1 MSSSLSSSPT
11 SLHDPLFPW
20 LLKIR
25 KSTEDVCSGRTSG
38 EDLDELL
45 YECISTYKEDPR
57 YRNDVRF
64 LKICFLYLE
73 GSEDFESVY
82 KEVEENEICIGHSL
96 LYEWYATFLEL
107 KGLWIRAHLVYQT
120 GLSREAQPFDRLKEA
135 HSFFLQRISKR
146 TKPSSLVKVLT
157 FSNKLAFGFYFRIEC
172 KFPCG
177 QVGETLFVNPWETST
192 VDGLILKIKPQLV
205 KYDGYYAT
213 NKAFPSK
220 ANLSFL
226 QNFSRNKIIDIG
238 GRKYQIK
245 GCAGQGGFAQVF
257 KACID
262 SNPDEIVAL
271 KVQKPP
277 FPLEFHMYR
286 QLDRRIPEN
295 QRSSFGLAQRV
306 HMYSDCSIL
315 VCDYLSHG
323 TLQDVIN
330 SYVVVGKSMEE
341 VLCMYYTIEMLYMLE
356 TLHSVGIIH
365 GDFKPDNLLI
375 QYPPKNLTETGF
387 HEKTGSWSNQGL
399 CLVDWGRGIDL
410 SLFPSTTKFTGDCRT
425 SGFRCTEM
433 KENKPWKFQASLSFT
448 FIEEFVDTYGL
459 CVIVHMMLHNTYM
472 EIDKKQSL
480 DGGHV
485 NMPRTSFKRY
495 WNVDLW
501 KELFTKLLN
510 SETCED
516 DTETL
521 RSLRKSMEAYICS
534 DPKLM
539 DKLNELLAKQRVSLC
554 SS

>member
-1 MSSSLSSSPT
+1 MSSLSSSPT
-11 SLHDPLFPW
+11 SLGDPLFPW

-25 KSTEDVCSGRTSG
+25 KSTEDVCSGRSSG

-45 YECISTYKEDPR
+45 YECISTHKEDAR

-64 LKICFLYLE
+64 LKICFLYVINPQILE
-73 GSEDFESVY
+73 LVFEDFESVY

-120 GLSREAQPFDRLKEA
+120 GLSREAQPFDRLREA

-146 TKPSSLVKVLT
+146 TKPSSLVKV
-157 FSNKLAFGFYFRIEC
+157 
-172 KFPCG
+172 
-177 QVGETLFVNPWETST
+177 GEALFVNPWETST
-192 VDGLILKIKPQLV
+192 VDGLILKIKPQLL

-341 VLCMYYTIEMLYMLE
+341 VLCMYYTVEMLYMLE

-410 SLFPSTTKFTGDCRT
+410 SLFPSTTQFTGDCRT

-433 KENKPWKFQASLSFT
+433 KENKPWK
-448 FIEEFVDTYGL
+448 
-459 CVIVHMMLHNTYM
+459 
-472 EIDKKQSL
+472 
-480 DGGHV
+480 
-485 NMPRTSFKRY
+485 Y

>member
-1 MSSSLSSSPT
+1 MSSLD
-11 SLHDPLFPW
+11 DPLFPW

-25 KSTEDVCSGRTSG
+25 KSTEDVCYGRSSG
-38 EDLDELL
+38 EDLDKLL

-57 YRNDVRF
+57 YRDDVRF
-64 LKICFLYLE
+64 LKIWFLYVIILSSNLSLLIRLLRFRLE
-73 GSEDFESVY
+73 GSGDFERVY
-82 KEVEENEICIGHSL
+82 KEVEENEICKGHSL

-107 KGLWIRAHLVYQT
+107 KGLWTRAHLVYQT
-120 GLSREAQPFDRLKEA
+120 GLSRKAQPLDRLKEA

-146 TKPSSLVKVLT
+146 TKPSSLLKV
-157 FSNKLAFGFYFRIEC
+157 A
-172 KFPCG
+172 
-177 QVGETLFVNPWETST
+177 ETLYVNPWETST
-192 VDGLILKIKPQLV
+192 VNDLIHKIKPQLV
-205 KYDGYYAT
+205 KYDGYYAS
-213 NKAFPSK
+213 NKAFPAK
-220 ANLSFL
+220 ANLSTL

-262 SNPDEIVAL
+262 NNPDEIVAL

-277 FPLEFHMYR
+277 FPWEFHMYR

-375 QYPPKNLTETGF
+375 QYPPKNLTEKGF

-410 SLFPSTTKFTGDCRT
+410 CQFPSTTQFTGDCRT
-425 SGFRCTEM
+425 
-433 KENKPWKFQASLSFT
+433 
-448 FIEEFVDTYGL
+448 
-459 CVIVHMMLHNTYM
+459 
-472 EIDKKQSL
+472 
-480 DGGHV
+480 
-485 NMPRTSFKRY
+485 Y

-510 SETCED
+510 GKTCED
-516 DTETL
+516 DVETL
-521 RSLRKSMEAYICS
+521 RSLRKSMETYICS

>member
-146 TKPSSLVKVLT
+146 TKPSSLVK
-157 FSNKLAFGFYFRIEC
+157 
-172 KFPCG
+172 
-177 QVGETLFVNPWETST
+177 VGETLFVNPWETST

-387 HEKTGSWSNQGL
+387 HEKTGSWSNQ
-399 CLVDWGRGIDL
+399 
-410 SLFPSTTKFTGDCRT
+410 
-425 SGFRCTEM
+425 
-433 KENKPWKFQASLSFT
+433 
-448 FIEEFVDTYGL
+448 VDTYGL

>member
-1 MSSSLSSSPT
+1 MSLSTT
-11 SLHDPLFPW
+11 SFDEDPLFPW

-25 KSTEDVCSGRTSG
+25 KSTEDVCSGRSSG
-38 EDLDELL
+38 EDLDKLL

-57 YRNDVRF
+57 YRNDIRF

-73 GSEDFESVY
+73 GSEDFERVY
-82 KEVEENEICIGHSL
+82 KEVEENEICKGHSL

-120 GLSREAQPFDRLKEA
+120 GLSRKAQPFDRLKEA

-146 TKPSSLVKVLT
+146 TKPSPLPKV
-157 FSNKLAFGFYFRIEC
+157 G
-172 KFPCG
+172 
-177 QVGETLFVNPWETST
+177 VETLFVNPWETST
-192 VDGLILKIKPQLV
+192 VNDLMLKIKPQLV
-205 KYDGYYAT
+205 KYDGYYAS
-213 NKAFPSK
+213 NKAFPAK
-220 ANLSFL
+220 PNLSSF
-226 QNFSRNKIIDIG
+226 QNFARNKIIDIG

-262 SNPDEIVAL
+262 NNPDEIVAL

-277 FPLEFHMYR
+277 FPWEFHMYR
-286 QLDRRIPEN
+286 QLDCRIPEN

-306 HMYSDCSIL
+306 HVYSDCSVL

-375 QYPPKNLTETGF
+375 QYPQKNLTETGF

-410 SLFPSTTKFTGDCRT
+410 SQFSSTTQFTGDCRT

-433 KENKPWKFQASLSFT
+433 KENKPWKFQ
-448 FIEEFVDTYGL
+448 VDTYGL

-485 NMPRTSFKRY
+485 NLPRSSFKRY

-510 SETCED
+510 SKMCED

-521 RSLRKSMEAYICS
+521 RNLRKSMEAYICS

>member
-1 MSSSLSSSPT
+1 MSSLE
-11 SLHDPLFPW
+11 DPLFPW

-25 KSTEDVCSGRTSG
+25 KSTEDVCSGRSNG

-45 YECISTYKEDPR
+45 YECISTYKEDAR
-57 YRNDVRF
+57 YRDDVRF
-64 LKICFLYLE
+64 LKIWFLYLE
-73 GSEDFESVY
+73 GSEDFESVL
-82 KEVEENEICIGHSL
+82 KQVEENEICKGHSL

-107 KGLWIRAHLVYQT
+107 KGLWTRAHLVYQT
-120 GLSREAQPFDRLKEA
+120 GLSRKAQPFDRLKEA
-135 HSFFLQRISKR
+135 HSFFLQRISNR
-146 TKPSSLVKVLT
+146 TKRSPLLKV
-157 FSNKLAFGFYFRIEC
+157 S
-172 KFPCG
+172 
-177 QVGETLFVNPWETST
+177 ETLFVNPWETST
-192 VDGLILKIKPQLV
+192 VNDLVLKIKPQLV
-205 KYDGYYAT
+205 KYDEYYAS
-213 NKAFPSK
+213 NKAFPAK
-220 ANLSFL
+220 ANLSTL

-262 SNPDEIVAL
+262 NNPDEIVAL

-277 FPLEFHMYR
+277 FPWEFHMYR

-375 QYPPKNLTETGF
+375 QYPPQNLTETGF

-410 SLFPSTTKFTGDCRT
+410 RLFPSTTQFTGDCRT

-433 KENKPWKFQASLSFT
+433 KENKPWKFQ
-448 FIEEFVDTYGL
+448 VDTYGL

-480 DGGHV
+480 DGGYV
-485 NMPRTSFKRY
+485 NLPRTSFKRY

-510 SETCED
+510 SKTCED
-516 DTETL
+516 DAETL
-521 RSLRKSMEAYICS
+521 RSLRKSMETYICS

>member
-1 MSSSLSSSPT
+1 MSSLSSSPT
-11 SLHDPLFPW
+11 SLGDPLFPW

-25 KSTEDVCSGRTSG
+25 KSTEDVCSGRSSG

-45 YECISTYKEDPR
+45 YECISTHKEDAR

-64 LKICFLYLE
+64 LKICFLYVINPQILELLE

-120 GLSREAQPFDRLKEA
+120 GLSREAQPFDRLREA

-146 TKPSSLVKVLT
+146 TKPSSLVKV
-157 FSNKLAFGFYFRIEC
+157 
-172 KFPCG
+172 
-177 QVGETLFVNPWETST
+177 GEALFVNPWETST
-192 VDGLILKIKPQLV
+192 VDGLILKIKPQLL

-286 QLDRRIPEN
+286 QLDRRISEN

-341 VLCMYYTIEMLYMLE
+341 VLCMYYTVEMLYMLE

-410 SLFPSTTKFTGDCRT
+410 SLRT
-425 SGFRCTEM
+425 NLGSFR
-433 KENKPWKFQASLSFT
+433 Q
-448 FIEEFVDTYGL
+448 VDTYGL

-485 NMPRTSFKRY
+485 NLPRTSFKRY